1 MKAVLIGSV
10 EFSLS
15 MKEDSFVPNV
25 FVDISKYMDKK
36 IEIMKSYKSEIGE
49 HPFPRSE
56 RNIRALATYRGATSG
71 CGYAESFV
79 LLKEIS

>member
-1 MKAVLIGSV
+1 MAVN
-10 EFSLS
+10 E
-15 MKEDSFVPNV
+15 N
-25 FVDISKYMDKK
+25 
-36 IEIMKSYKSEIGE
+36 EIGK

-71 CGYAESFV
+71 CDYAESFI

>member
-1 MKAVLIGSV
+1 MNIY
-10 EFSLS
+10 E
-15 MKEDSFVPNV
+15 
-25 FVDISKYMDKK
+25 
-36 IEIMKSYKSEIGE
+36 SEIGK

-71 CGYAESFV
+71 CDYAESFM